1 MSPNIKVRTITAALA
16 NTIWNSGDL
25 LGLKVEVSL
34 TLEPRGVYITEEII
48 IESIIS
54 LCFQILQ
61 VF

>member
-1 MSPNIKVRTITAALA
+1 
-16 NTIWNSGDL
+16 L